1 MRKEM
6 RIAGFGGQGVIT
18 IGVLAAI
25 AAGQFGDQYVA
36 QTQSYGPEARG
47 GACKTDV
54 VFSDAPI
61 DYIKILNLDAMVVMS
76 QAALDKY
83 ESGLS
88 DDGLLLV
95 DSTLV
100 HNVPERFTNVHRIPA
115 TELAEAMNLK
125 VAANVCM
132 FGALASLTGWITP
145 ESCREA
151 IAVQFPGKLL
161 ARNNEAFDKG
171 FNYFKQA

>member
-1 MRKEM
+1 MRKEI

-25 AAGQFGDQYVA
+25 AAGQFGALHVA

-54 VFSDAPI
+54 VFSSEPI
-61 DYIKILNLDAMVVMS
+61 DYIKTLNLDAMVIMS
-76 QAALDKY
+76 QTALDKY
-83 ESGLS
+83 ADGLA
-88 DDGLLLV
+88 DDRLLLV

-100 HNVPERFTNVHRIPA
+100 HRIPERFTRVYRVPA
-115 TELAEAMNLK
+115 TELAEGMSMK

-132 FGALASLTGWITP
+132 FGAFAALTGLLKP
-145 ESCREA
+145 ETCRAALE
-151 IAVQFPGKLL
+151 VQLPGKIL
-161 ARNNEAFDKG
+161 AKNYEAFDKG
-171 FNYFKQA
+171 FDYIVA